1 LLPKRGSTSQT
12 YASSRGASQEPDI
25 VKFIMI
31 QALNDC
37 RFLIREQYILV
48 ILTVKNDTA
57 VSCEA
62 WMVIIPECDAHYISL
77 FQHL

>member
-31 QALNDC
+31 QALRAVQGYFS
-37 RFLIREQYILV
+37 RFTL
-48 ILTVKNDTA
+48 LTA
-57 VSCEA
+57 
-62 WMVIIPECDAHYISL
+62 ISNINEIQSVTYYRP
-77 FQHL
+77 FNINGR